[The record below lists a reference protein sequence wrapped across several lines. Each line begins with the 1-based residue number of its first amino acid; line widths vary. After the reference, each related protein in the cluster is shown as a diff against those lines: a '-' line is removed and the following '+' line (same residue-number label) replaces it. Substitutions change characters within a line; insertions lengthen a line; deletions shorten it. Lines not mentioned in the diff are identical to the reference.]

1 MSLGGSRIER
11 AGTRVGGPKADPA
24 PGSVAD
30 ERRRLLEQLWAVY
43 RAGPS
48 DQARNDLVEAY
59 QQLVLEVARR
69 FAQRLPRSVDRGDLM
84 TAASVGLMGA
94 IAGFDPTRGVRF
106 ESYCELRVKGALLDE
121 LRNQDWLPRPWRA
134 RLEQQ
139 KRVIERL
146 RAQHSRD
153 PADEEVA
160 AAMEMAFDEYLQVFG
175 TGMPGAPTG
184 SAQTDEGPG
193 QGILD
198 VVADPTSGP
207 QEEELTREEILGLVA
222 QRLSEQEYRVLYL
235 KYWEGLSMREIGLL
249 TKLSESR
256 VSKLH
261 ARLIERLRD
270 RFHVARDL

>member
-1 MSLGGSRIER
+1 MAGTSIER
-11 AGTRVGGPKADPA
+11 AGTQADGPKTAAGDVRD
-24 PGSVAD
+24 GEGRHRD
-30 ERRRLLEQLWAVY
+30 LEALWAAY
-43 RAGPS
+43 RCRPS
-48 DQARNDLVEAY
+48 DQARNALVEAY
-59 QQLVLEVARR
+59 QSLAQEVARR

-94 IAGFDPTRGVRF
+94 IGGFDPSRGVRF

-121 LRNQDWLPRPWRA
+121 LRSQDWLPRPWRA

-153 PADEEVA
+153 PADDEVA
-160 AAMEMAFDEYLQVFG
+160 AAMEMAFDEYLLVFG
-175 TGMPGAPTG
+175 TGMPGTRTG
-184 SAQTDEGPG
+184 SAPSDENLLPDG
-193 QGILD
+193 LE
-198 VVADPTSGP
+198 VFADPSSGP
-207 QEEELTREEILGLVA
+207 VDEFLTREEILSLVA
-222 QRLSEQEYRVLYL
+222 QRLTEQEYRVLYL
-235 KYWEGLSMREIGLL
+235 KYWEGLSMREIGLV

-270 RFHVARDL
+270 RFRVPRDA

>member
-1 MSLGGSRIER
+1 MAGTSIER
-11 AGTRVGGPKADPA
+11 AGTHADGPKTVAAAA
-24 PGSVAD
+24 PDVE
-30 ERRRLLEQLWAVY
+30 ERRRRLDALWAAY
-43 RAGPS
+43 HDQPS
-48 DQARNDLVEAY
+48 DQARNALVEAY
-59 QQLVLEVARR
+59 QSLAQEVARR

-94 IAGFDPTRGVRF
+94 IGGFDPSRGVRF

-153 PADEEVA
+153 PADDEVA
-160 AAMEMAFDEYLQVFG
+160 AAMEMAFDEYLLVFG
-175 TGMPGAPTG
+175 TGMPGAPSG
-184 SAQTDEGPG
+184 SAPSDESPLPTG
-193 QGILD
+193 LD
-198 VVADPTSGP
+198 VFADPSSDRTDDH
-207 QEEELTREEILGLVA
+207 LTREEILSLVA
-222 QRLSEQEYRVLYL
+222 QRLTEQEYRVLYL
-235 KYWEGLSMREIGLL
+235 KYWEGLSMREIGLV

-270 RFHVARDL
+270 RFRVPRDA

>member
-1 MSLGGSRIER
+1 M
-11 AGTRVGGPKADPA
+11 
-24 PGSVAD
+24 
-30 ERRRLLEQLWAVY
+30 
-43 RAGPS
+43 
-48 DQARNDLVEAY
+48 EAY
-59 QQLVLEVARR
+59 QCLAQDVARR

-106 ESYCELRVKGALLDE
+106 ESYCELRIKGALLDE
-121 LRNQDWLPRPWRA
+121 LRSQDWLPRPWRA

-153 PADEEVA
+153 PADDEVA
-160 AAMEMAFDEYLQVFG
+160 AAMEMAFDEYLHVFG
-175 TGMPGAPTG
+175 TAMPGAPSG
-184 SAQTDEGPG
+184 SSPNDEGLLPAG
-193 QGILD
+193 LEI
-198 VVADPTSGP
+198 VADPASGP
-207 QEEELTREEILGLVA
+207 SDDQLTREELLGLVA
-222 QRLSEQEYRVLYL
+222 QRLTEQEYRVLYL
-235 KYWEGLSMREIGLL
+235 KYWEGLSMREIGQV

-270 RFHVARDL
+270 RFRVPRDA